1 VDIVARRGG
10 TIAFVEVKSRASE
23 ADLALAIDRHRLRRV
38 AAAADSLRARYP
50 AAVHRIDVMLIMPR
64 RLPRHMP
71 NVWHG

>member
-1 VDIVARRGG
+1 MARRGD
-10 TIAFVEVKSRASE
+10 TIAFVEVKGRASE

-50 AAVHRIDVMLIMPR
+50 AAIHRIDVMLIMPR
-64 RLPRHMP
+64 RLPRHMA